1 MKTFN
6 SIDLEAML
14 KIHNL
19 SNGEISY
26 NELKKNNNPDIIAAI
41 SNNRGGFVQRFYKMN
56 KPPGERLYFKRTKFG
71 KVITE
76 IILDLT
82 YKKVSDKIF

>member
-1 MKTFN
+1 MATFD

-14 KIHNL
+14 KIYNL
-19 SNGEISY
+19 PNEEISY
-26 NELKKNNNPDIIAAI
+26 NKLKKNNNPDIIAAI

-56 KPPGERLYFKRTKFG
+56 KPHGERLYFKRTKFG

-82 YKKVSDKIF
+82 YKKASNSI